1 MAFTVSTAQVSIS
14 PSLDVNPYMAG
25 YGTLDGGREATS
37 SDPYESLWAR
47 AIVLWEN
54 GSPNLIMSVD
64 ILALPRSIHQR
75 ARQRIL
81 ALADWSNSDI
91 LIQSTHTH
99 NGPVVIDTLHPFMCY
114 GLSDLSMVETYS
126 QHLEDDL
133 VEAAQTALNAS
144 QTSVTLD
151 YKVTTASIAYN
162 RAGLSYLEN
171 TVPVIVMRKGN
182 GVPRAVIFNYA
193 CHPVAAGMRTLFDG
207 DFPAGACNYIENN
220 NPGCFALFLQG
231 AAGDQNPM
239 GVPSWELRDEY
250 ATTLGSAVS
259 TAMQSAGRTI
269 GSPLQ
274 TSYKEIQIPLDITPT
289 AGNMAA
295 VRAAYAS
302 RLPNLDGNP
311 AWYGRHAQVMIGRI
325 DSGSYATSVACPFQV
340 WKFGGSPQLRI
351 GIVGGELVSGYA
363 AYFRGRYG
371 GANGVIV
378 GGYGNESCYYLP
390 SAQFLPPYSA
400 GGSYEGGWDPDY
412 PGIAGGAMTVYGHIA
427 HFKGGTTGVE
437 ATIINTL
444 DGMLA

>member
-1 MAFTVSTAQVSIS
+1 MAFTVSTAKVSIS
-14 PSLDVNPYMAG
+14 PPLDVNPYMAG

-37 SDPYESLWAR
+37 SAPYESLWAR
-47 AIVLWEN
+47 AIILWEN

-64 ILALPRSIHQR
+64 VLALPRSIHQSAR
-75 ARQRIL
+75 ARIL
-81 ALADWSNSDI
+81 QLANWSNGDI

-99 NGPVVIDTLHPFMCY
+99 NGPVVVDTLHPFMCY

-126 QHLEDDL
+126 QQLEDDL
-133 VEAAQTALNAS
+133 VDAAQKALNNAQTA
-144 QTSVTLD
+144 VTLD

-162 RAGLSYLEN
+162 RAGLPYLED
-171 TVPVIVMRKGN
+171 TVPVIVARRAN
-182 GVPRAVIFNYA
+182 GKARAVIFNYA

-220 NPGCFALFLQG
+220 NTNCFALFLQG

-239 GVPSWELRDEY
+239 GEPSWELRDEY
-250 ATTLGSAVS
+250 ATKLGSAVS
-259 TAMQSAGRTI
+259 IAMQTPGRAI

-274 TSYKEIQIPLDITPT
+274 TSYQEIQIPLDITPT
-289 AGNMAA
+289 AGNLAA

-325 DSGSYATSVACPFQV
+325 DSGSYTTSVTCPFQV
-340 WKFGGSPQLRI
+340 WKFGGSPQLKI

-363 AYFRGRYG
+363 AYFRSKYG

-390 SAQFLPPYSA
+390 SAQFLPPYSV

-412 PGIAGGAMTVYGHIA
+412 PGIAGGSMTVYGHIG
-427 HFKGGTTGVE
+427 HFLGGTGGVE
-437 ATIINTL
+437 ATVINTL
-444 DGMLA
+444 NSMLA